1 MNTPRAP
8 GARRRAGA
16 RRARQAAVSATLV
29 QARLL
34 LARTGLPKEAMPDA
48 GAPGAT
54 QDQDD
59 LESAWN
65 SVQQSSW
72 LATPDVTHTAAQTP
86 LARFTPNSARFEAVL
101 RAAEDFLGGGACR
114 TQVLLTTLQDGCWHE
129 VPGAFA
135 VAIFRAC
142 AVSTPRASLGAEFS
156 KIVDL
161 VVLSAC
167 GSLRHDAIH
176 SWVLSNWNV
185 FVRGLVEVLLE
196 MLDSDELTLQPAREA
211 RARRAFRVTIELAG
225 AVRKYM
231 ALDALK
237 SSNGVHALLAVCDN
251 DSGSGSLLQSG
262 YYWEHETQIS
272 LMSDKQ
278 RLKLK
283 ASAYAPMCY
292 AHVIFMEE
300 VAAAIERAE
309 PGLNDINTW
318 KTAFGF
324 FASSTLW
331 RQFARRCRVYARCK
345 NRQMLKAKIAMRI
358 SPLEATNALLKR
370 IEGACDVVRASARYK
385 ARQEIKRKLEA
396 AETTD
401 ATSESCD
408 DTPPR
413 PTRIARRACYQKP
426 PSRESS
432 ADSNASTD
440 SNTSEKNWLENL
452 FDEAFPESG
461 TRVTALRGNGTS
473 SPVPCSSLDERF
485 QLVGEA
491 HGVPADD
498 GPSLPDTFN
507 LPTHYNECAEP
518 TGGEEEEDELNF
530 QIERSIERATDAF
543 DSLRGLAAKGVET
556 AQRLDNQGFSDD
568 EWYGVVKKFQES
580 NMDNWK
586 ADYRDH
592 VRPLG
597 PCILTM

>member
-1 MNTPRAP
+1 
-8 GARRRAGA
+8 
-16 RRARQAAVSATLV
+16 
-29 QARLL
+29 
-34 LARTGLPKEAMPDA
+34 MPDA
-48 GAPGAT
+48 DAAGAV

-59 LESAWN
+59 LETAWN
-65 SVQQSSW
+65 SVQQGSW
-72 LATPDVTHTAAQTP
+72 LGNSDGTNLATHLPS
-86 LARFTPNSARFEAVL
+86 ARFTPNGARFEAVL

-129 VPGAFA
+129 VPAAFA

-142 AVSTPRASLGAEFS
+142 AVSMPRASLAAEFS

-196 MLDSDELTLQPAREA
+196 MLESDELTLQPAREA
-211 RARRAFRVTIELAG
+211 RARRAFRVTIDLAG

-262 YYWEHETQIS
+262 YYWEHENHIS

-278 RLKLK
+278 RLKVK

-300 VAAAIERAE
+300 VAAAIDRAE

-331 RQFARRCRVYARCK
+331 RQFARRCKVYARCK

-358 SPLEATNALLKR
+358 PPLEATNALLKR

-401 ATSESCD
+401 ATCATSESCE

-440 SNTSEKNWLENL
+440 SNPSENNWLENL

-461 TRVTALRGNGTS
+461 TRVAALRGNGAS
-473 SPVPCSSLDERF
+473 SPVPCSSLDERVH
-485 QLVGEA
+485 LVDEQD
-491 HGVPADD
+491 GVPADD
-498 GPSLPDTFN
+498 GPSLPSAFS
-507 LPTHYNECAEP
+507 LPTHYEECAEP
-518 TGGEEEEDELNF
+518 AGGEEEELNF

-556 AQRLDNQGFSDD
+556 AQRLDKQGFPDD

-597 PCILTM
+597 PCILTV